1 MLHSRQKW
9 MKNHTNFQNSDIV
22 LPKTDANHNQWPM
35 AKVVD
40 INTDAE
46 SFVRSVKLLFG
57 KTRNDGERMIERP
70 VYKIVLLKE
79 SEI

>member
-1 MLHSRQKW
+1 
-9 MKNHTNFQNSDIV
+9 
-22 LPKTDANHNQWPM
+22 M

-46 SFVRSVKLLFG
+46 GFVRSVKLLIR
-57 KTRNDGERMIERP
+57 KTQNDGERIFERP

-79 SEI
+79 SEFWFPGEDAKCQDGLISCSEPVVIDTV

>member
-1 MLHSRQKW
+1 
-9 MKNHTNFQNSDIV
+9 
-22 LPKTDANHNQWPM
+22 M

-79 SEI
+79 SEIWFPGEDAKCQDGLISCGERVAIDTV